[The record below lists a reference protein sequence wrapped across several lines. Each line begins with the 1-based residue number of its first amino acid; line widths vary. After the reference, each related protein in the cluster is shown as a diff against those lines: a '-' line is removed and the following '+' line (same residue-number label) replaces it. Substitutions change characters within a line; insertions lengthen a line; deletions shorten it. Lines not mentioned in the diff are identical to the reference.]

1 MMAEI
6 PHRITDPQTPKIPS
20 VKPSDPN
27 RKPGLHIA
35 IVNPS
40 HQRSDFSS

>member
-1 MMAEI
+1 MIAEI
-6 PHRITDPQTPKIPS
+6 PHRITEPQTPKMLS
-20 VKPSDPN
+20 VNPSDPN